1 MLHLVGG
8 AHALTAP
15 PPWPDNLYVL
25 GGDLVIPLLE
35 GVMSHRS
42 HLAAGFREYLIMREP
57 LGRWFDFDSEDRD
70 ECQPTSSESGRS

>member
-1 MLHLVGG
+1 
-8 AHALTAP
+8 
-15 PPWPDNLYVL
+15 LYVL

-57 LGRWFDFDSEDRD
+57 LGRWAICSRRSTGEI
-70 ECQPTSSESGRS
+70 PSIPGGPSSAG